1 MRIYKNGCEARL
13 GNDMDKRIDMK
24 CFGRGLIETW
34 MLKLPNGKAQQN
46 YPCRL
51 YGVGLV
57 HCVWPQRLDFCFA
70 RSVFRLLQQTMQP
83 EGVKD
88 MGTFYSSYGTT
99 SRVVSRI
106 TMSRLLVDNQGR
118 LILVGNLP
126 TRMMSSGLIEIIT
139 LLGLNFGATTFLSGK
154 TGSELVLN

>member
-1 MRIYKNGCEARL
+1 MWSTAW
-13 GNDMDKRIDMK
+13 KRH
-24 CFGRGLIETW
+24 GQTNRHEVLWT
-34 MLKLPNGKAQQN
+34 
-46 YPCRL
+46 
-51 YGVGLV
+51 
-57 HCVWPQRLDFCFA
+57 RLDRNMNAKITQWESSTKLSMPIVWCWSRSMCLVPV

-126 TRMMSSGLIEIIT
+126 TRTMSSMYRALVGGLIEIIT
-139 LLGLNFGATTFLSGK
+139 LLGLNFGATTVLSGK

>member
-1 MRIYKNGCEARL
+1 MWSTSW
-13 GNDMDKRIDMK
+13 KRHGQTNK
-24 CFGRGLIETW
+24 HEVLWT
-34 MLKLPNGKAQQN
+34 
-46 YPCRL
+46 
-51 YGVGLV
+51 
-57 HCVWPQRLDFCFA
+57 RLDRNMNAKITQWESSTRLSMPIVWCWSRSMCLVPKAWIFV

-99 SRVVSRI
+99 SRVFSRI

-126 TRMMSSGLIEIIT
+126 TRMMSSVCAILETVCKSADLWGHNFPVWENRFWIGSK
-139 LLGLNFGATTFLSGK
+139 LLLMQF
-154 TGSELVLN
+154 